1 MAKRK
6 REKLGPGPIL
16 LWVFVII
23 LIAILFFLIN
33 SSLFNVTKI
42 VVKGN
47 VNESAEEIISLSG
60 ISKETNILHVDEVA
74 AKENIEKNNF
84 FVVVEDINRTFPT
97 GVEIIVTE
105 RTAMAQIGTVQNYYV
120 IDEKGVMVEA
130 NPMPADG
137 IITVTNMGIYEP
149 QGGQQIQSDSPE
161 KLEGLLQV
169 LEAIKKYKLEG
180 EIVGIDMQDPQK
192 ILLTYKGNIQVQIA
206 SGLTAETKLKD
217 IKATVEY
224 AKAAIKDGQV
234 IHMENGKPYYIGEK

>member
-1 MAKRK
+1 MANRK

-47 VNESAEEIISLSG
+47 ITESADEIISLSG
-60 ISKETNILHVDEVA
+60 INKETNILHVDEVA

-105 RTAMAQIGTVQNYYV
+105 RTAMAQIGTVQSYYV
-120 IDEKGVMVEA
+120 IDEKGIMVKAET
-130 NPMPADG
+130 MPAD
-137 IITVTNMGIYEP
+137 ILTVTNMGIYEP
-149 QGGQQIQSDSPE
+149 
-161 KLEGLLQV
+161 
-169 LEAIKKYKLEG
+169 
-180 EIVGIDMQDPQK
+180 
-192 ILLTYKGNIQVQIA
+192 
-206 SGLTAETKLKD
+206 
-217 IKATVEY
+217 
-224 AKAAIKDGQV
+224 
-234 IHMENGKPYYIGEK
+234 